1 MEKDL
6 QRRLGGLFAR
16 LEDNRALQAVRRGM
30 LLGMPVLI
38 IGSLALVALSL
49 PLAGYQAWLARLAGG
64 QAVAILEFIHH
75 ATLDHL
81 SLVLLL
87 TISYNY
93 GKLAQSRQQGMVPV
107 AALCAYLAFTAS
119 QDESLLDI
127 FKVSWLFTALAVSL
141 MASALFV
148 YLHGRFLARRKHR
161 SGSADVEFT
170 YSMAAVGPFLL
181 VVLAFALLRLA
192 MEAWV
197 GQTNFQNLLTLLLA
211 RLFEDLGR
219 NLGSGLLF
227 IFLLHFLW
235 FFGIHG
241 GNVLDF
247 VAQDLFAGGMAV
259 NLACVAAGQ
268 APTEIYTKTF
278 FDTMVLMGGCGSL
291 LCLVIA
297 IFIGC
302 RRRNLRA
309 LARVAAVPALF
320 NINEIL
326 MFGLPIV
333 LNPIMFIPFVA
344 APMLL
349 TLVSAGAMAL
359 HWVPLACQEVT
370 WTTPIFLSGYVATGS
385 IAGSLLQLVNLALG
399 VAVYLPFV
407 RLAQRYHT
415 QHFTKRVAQLA
426 QVVRAGEDMGEEA
439 SLQDRGDELGSV
451 AKTLAADLRYALKNQ
466 ELQLHYQPQVDAAGR
481 VVGAEG
487 LLRWYH
493 EEAGQ
498 IYPPLVIAL
507 AREEGLLE
515 ELGHWVIR
523 QACAD
528 MEEINRVL
536 PGRPAISV
544 NVSAHQL
551 ANPRFYEEVA
561 RDLKRYHVPKGQLGL
576 EITEQA
582 ALAGTKAVFERLYDL
597 RASGVQLIMDDFGMG
612 HSSLLYLQDNQ
623 FDYVKLD
630 GSLVRELP
638 DNGRA
643 CDIIDS
649 IVDLGGRMHFAVVA
663 EYVET
668 QAQRDRLLELGCT
681 LYQGYL
687 YSPALPLKEWL
698 AYRPERLDKEER
710 A

>member
-1 MEKDL
+1 
-6 QRRLGGLFAR
+6 
-16 LEDNRALQAVRRGM
+16 
-30 LLGMPVLI
+30 
-38 IGSLALVALSL
+38 
-49 PLAGYQAWLARLAGG
+49 
-64 QAVAILEFIHH
+64 
-75 ATLDHL
+75 
-81 SLVLLL
+81 
-87 TISYNY
+87 
-93 GKLAQSRQQGMVPV
+93 
-107 AALCAYLAFTAS
+107 
-119 QDESLLDI
+119 
-127 FKVSWLFTALAVSL
+127 
-141 MASALFV
+141 
-148 YLHGRFLARRKHR
+148 
-161 SGSADVEFT
+161 
-170 YSMAAVGPFLL
+170 
-181 VVLAFALLRLA
+181 
-192 MEAWV
+192 
-197 GQTNFQNLLTLLLA
+197 
-211 RLFEDLGR
+211 
-219 NLGSGLLF
+219 
-227 IFLLHFLW
+227 
-235 FFGIHG
+235 
-241 GNVLDF
+241 
-247 VAQDLFAGGMAV
+247 
-259 NLACVAAGQ
+259 
-268 APTEIYTKTF
+268 
-278 FDTMVLMGGCGSL
+278 
-291 LCLVIA
+291 
-297 IFIGC
+297 
-302 RRRNLRA
+302 
-309 LARVAAVPALF
+309 
-320 NINEIL
+320 
-326 MFGLPIV
+326 
-333 LNPIMFIPFVA
+333 
-344 APMLL
+344 
-349 TLVSAGAMAL
+349 
-359 HWVPLACQEVT
+359 
-370 WTTPIFLSGYVATGS
+370 
-385 IAGSLLQLVNLALG
+385 
-399 VAVYLPFV
+399 
-407 RLAQRYHT
+407 
-415 QHFTKRVAQLA
+415 
-426 QVVRAGEDMGEEA
+426 MGEEA